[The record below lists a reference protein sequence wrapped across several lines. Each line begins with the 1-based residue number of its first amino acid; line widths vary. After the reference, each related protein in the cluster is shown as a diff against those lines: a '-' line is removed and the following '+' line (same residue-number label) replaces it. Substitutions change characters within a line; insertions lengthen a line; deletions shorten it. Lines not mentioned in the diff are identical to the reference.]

1 MCCAIARPCTST
13 TRAFRCPTFAT
24 SSAMSTYPRP
34 RSTHVPP
41 PKPSAEPSKPPTST
55 SSPTTCPNGTKI
67 PDCST
72 GSPRSE
78 APADALCAALGLR
91 SRPHQGRWVSAAH
104 NPTLHIG
111 GGCEPHPLQHLPRP
125 PGQVRRD
132 DTA

>member
-24 SSAMSTYPRP
+24 SFFLMIRRPP

-55 SSPTTCPNGTKI
+55 SSPTTCPNGTKT

-72 GSPRSE
+72 GSPPS
-78 APADALCAALGLR
+78 DALCARLCAAL
-91 SRPHQGRWVSAAH
+91 RPEPGPHHPRGVNAAH
-104 NPTLHIG
+104 NPALLIWLTRF
-111 GGCEPHPLQHLPRP
+111 PAPLQHRAPRL
-125 PGQVRRD
+125 GHDV
-132 DTA
+132 